1 MSGAYWV
8 TGYGQV
14 HLGSHDYPSIQGR
27 YPQIVHNLWK
37 EEARRTPRLTGQ
49 DTAPPGSPSPGR
61 PDARQ
66 APLLI
71 RTMRSVTWL

>member
-1 MSGAYWV
+1 M
-8 TGYGQV
+8 
-14 HLGSHDYPSIQGR
+14 
-27 YPQIVHNLWK
+27 
-37 EEARRTPRLTGQ
+37 TPPLTGQ
-49 DTAPPGSPSPGR
+49 DTTQPGSAPLGS